1 MRKNTALA
9 AWRRGDQTLGGW
21 LSIGNAHTAEIMANM
36 GFDWICI
43 DLQHGLLD
51 YCDLKTMLPAI
62 STSNTTPIVRVPW
75 NEPSIIMKVLDA
87 GAYGVIVPMVNN
99 RKEAEAAVAACRY
112 PPDGM
117 RSFGP
122 VRAALYGGS
131 GYAAEANNQ
140 LACVVMIET
149 KDGIENLEEIITTPG
164 VDGVYIGPAD
174 LALALGLP
182 PLGDNNVPQ
191 HAEMVKH
198 IYNSCRNHNLAVGI
212 HTSSEAFFQRYLKQG
227 FQFVTLGTDSG
238 FMGQAA
244 NRALGSARKLLPAPA
259 GSADA
264 EERED
269 TGY

>member
-1 MRKNTALA
+1 MRENTALS
-9 AWRRGDQTLGGW
+9 AWRRGEQTLGGW
-21 LSIGNAHTAEIMANM
+21 LSIGNAYTAEVMANM
-36 GFDWICI
+36 GFDWICV

-51 YCDLKTMLPAI
+51 YSDLKTMLPAI
-62 STSNTTPIVRVPW
+62 STTGTTPIVRVPW

-99 RKEAEAAVAACRY
+99 RSEAEAAVAACRY

-122 VRAALYGGS
+122 VRAALYGGT
-131 GYAAEANNQ
+131 GYAAESNGQ
-140 LACVVMIET
+140 LACIVMIET
-149 KDGIENLEEIITTPG
+149 RDGIDNLEEIITTPG

-182 PLGDNNVPQ
+182 PLGDNNIPE

-198 IYNSCRNHNLAVGI
+198 IYSSCRKHNLAVGI
-212 HTSSEAFFQRYLKQG
+212 HTSSEAFFCKYLKQG

-244 NRALGSARKLLPAPA
+244 NKALKSAREVLPTSGDTQAT
-259 GSADA
+259 
-264 EERED
+264 EEKED